1 MTDIEFQSLIQLKKI
16 FAKKGVILPFT
27 GNCNTYDLKSTTT
40 SDKFYLDIDRR
51 GSIELKVKLQSRYV
65 RNRLPLVRID
75 INSPPHINPD
85 GRKLSRNHIHIFREC
100 DNDTGNLPW
109 AYELNDVFKTNFDLK
124 SLNFMS
130 AFNLI
135 CKYCNIEAGDIQG
148 AI

>member
-1 MTDIEFQSLIQLKKI
+1 MVF
-16 FAKKGVILPFT
+16 
-27 GNCNTYDLKSTTT
+27 
-40 SDKFYLDIDRR
+40 
-51 GSIELKVKLQSRYV
+51 IELKAKLQSRYV

-148 AI
+148 VI